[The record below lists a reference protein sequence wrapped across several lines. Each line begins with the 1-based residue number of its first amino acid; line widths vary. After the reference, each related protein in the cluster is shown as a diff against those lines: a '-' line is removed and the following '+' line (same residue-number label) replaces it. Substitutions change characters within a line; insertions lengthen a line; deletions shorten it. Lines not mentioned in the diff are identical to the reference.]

1 MYGELLDRSTDKTSP
16 LGLATGD
23 LFELTGFY
31 RFLVGMLLDLESWP
45 GSIGTVREPGN
56 QKNH

>member
-31 RFLVGMLLDLESWP
+31 RFLVASGPGLLA